1 MDSLRSPREVPA
13 VSRRRPSSRP
23 ASTVRRSPR
32 NGRSVLSQEILKH
45 AGHVLPLDVSIRR
58 EDVLHFL
65 GYPRERP
72 PALRMQSLL
81 DAAIDEANGLVRAR
95 GVFRELRVAASSEIG
110 LRVEKAEGL
119 AIGLVTVGPG
129 LEDRVSRLM
138 RAGDM
143 TRALMIDASGSAAA
157 ETAADRLSAFIVGET
172 VEEGQVSCRVSPGYG
187 RWPLSAQRALFDLL
201 PHRELGVSL
210 TPSMMMVPRKSIS
223 FAMWLGASARPL
235 AGLSG
240 CARCGLAHCRYRRS
254 SAESNH
260 TKESR
265 S

>member
-1 MDSLRSPREVPA
+1 M
-13 VSRRRPSSRP
+13 
-23 ASTVRRSPR
+23 
-32 NGRSVLSQEILKH
+32 LS
-45 AGHVLPLDVSIRR
+45 LDVNIRR

-72 PALRMQSLL
+72 PAPRMQSLL
-81 DAAIDEANGLVRAR
+81 DAAIAEAQRLVRPA

-110 LRVEKAEGL
+110 LRAEKAEGL
-119 AIGLVTVGPG
+119 LIGLVTIGPG
-129 LEDRVSRLM
+129 IEDRVTRLL
-138 RAGDM
+138 RDGNM
-143 TRALMIDASGSAAA
+143 TRALIVDACGSAAA
-157 ETAADRLSAFIVGET
+157 ETAADCLGALIVGET
-172 VEEGQVSCRVSPGYG
+172 VGDAAQVSCRVSPGYG

-210 TPSMMMVPRKSIS
+210 RQSMMMIPRKSIS

-254 SAESNH
+254 GPESHH